1 MGKIKDGKIWI
12 FSNIIVFVNV
22 LEILCL
28 YRLDNHFLRVDKLDI
43 FEIYMFHVQIFNQFL
58 LKLIEKKDFYRV
70 KRFSFM
76 NDKKISKSAIDVF
89 PFSLLQP
96 ITRLFNKRAR

>member
-28 YRLDNHFLRVDKLDI
+28 YRLDNHFLRVT
-43 FEIYMFHVQIFNQFL
+43 
-58 LKLIEKKDFYRV
+58 
-70 KRFSFM
+70 S
-76 NDKKISKSAIDVF
+76 
-89 PFSLLQP
+89 
-96 ITRLFNKRAR
+96 